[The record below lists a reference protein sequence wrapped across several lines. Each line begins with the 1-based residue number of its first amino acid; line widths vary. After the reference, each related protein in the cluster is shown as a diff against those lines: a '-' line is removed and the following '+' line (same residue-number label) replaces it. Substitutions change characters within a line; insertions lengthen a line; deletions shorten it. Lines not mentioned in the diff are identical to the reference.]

1 MEEQKGGESQ
11 LEAISTMTVTS
22 PTFGKHEPSL
32 EAFSS
37 VTKLSALIHDIIPLA
52 LNNKNEG
59 VVGISKNFGTMT
71 PMS

>member
-1 MEEQKGGESQ
+1 M
-11 LEAISTMTVTS
+11 EAILAKTGTCPNTS
-22 PTFGKHEPSL
+22 KHEPSL

-37 VTKLSALIHDIIPLA
+37 ITKLSALIHDIIPLA

-71 PMS
+71 PMSEHM

>member
-1 MEEQKGGESQ
+1 MES
-11 LEAISTMTVTS
+11 ISAKIVTC
-22 PTFGKHEPSL
+22 PNTGKHEPSL

-37 VTKLSALIHDIIPLA
+37 IIELSALVHDIIPLA

-71 PMS
+71 PMSKHM